1 MRTVDEVLLETGHAQ
16 LGDVVIV
23 TAGAPPGVA
32 GSTNN
37 VRVHTIGAIDGA

>member
-1 MRTVDEVLLETGHAQ
+1 MRTVDDVLISTGRASH
-16 LGDVVIV
+16 GDVVVV

-37 VRVHTIGAIDGA
+37 VRVHTIGAIDGS